1 MRIENTVEVDAPVDR
16 VWALV
21 NDIPR
26 VAPCMP
32 GAALTGVGDDDTYE
46 GTVAVKLGPLR
57 MSYKGK
63 VTVESVDE
71 ANHSARLAAS
81 GRDTKGAG
89 TARAA
94 VETRLEP
101 VDPTRTRLHVTSDV
115 QLTGKVASFGRG
127 GAINDVASRL
137 FGQFAECLRA
147 TLEAEPAAG
156 AATAVPGGGGT
167 AAPADGGT
175 TTATDGSAAATP
187 TPATTAAPTG
197 AGGTA
202 AETTPGVTEAGTTPS
217 TGTGATPSTGT
228 GATPWTGTGAAPS
241 TGTEAAPSTGTG
253 AAPSTGTGAAPS
265 TGTGTAPST
274 GAAPAAST
282 GSGATPSTGAA
293 PAPTSGTGA
302 AGDGT
307 TTAGAGGPAP
317 AVPPSSP
324 RAPAPQPVEALD
336 AGSLVGTVIRG
347 RIRALFQAI
356 AGFLRRLFGRGSTG

>member
-1 MRIENTVEVDAPVDR
+1 MRIENTVEVDAPLDR

-32 GAALTGVGDDDTYE
+32 GAALTGVDDDTYE

-89 TARAA
+89 TARAN

-127 GAINDVASRL
+127 GAINDVAARL
-137 FGQFAECLRA
+137 FTQFADCLRA
-147 TLEAEPAAG
+147 TLEAEPAGEGAG
-156 AATAVPGGGGT
+156 ATAAGADTGAAAAAGTAAAAADAGTAVPGGGGT
-167 AAPADGGT
+167 AAPAATGG
-175 TTATDGSAAATP
+175 SPPAAAD
-187 TPATTAAPTG
+187 AAP
-197 AGGTA
+197 
-202 AETTPGVTEAGTTPS
+202 P
-217 TGTGATPSTGT
+217 
-228 GATPWTGTGAAPS
+228 
-241 TGTEAAPSTGTG
+241 
-253 AAPSTGTGAAPS
+253 
-265 TGTGTAPST
+265 
-274 GAAPAAST
+274 
-282 GSGATPSTGAA
+282 
-293 PAPTSGTGA
+293 SGTGA

-307 TTAGAGGPAP
+307 TTADAGAAVTPAAAAPRPPAP
-317 AVPPSSP
+317 RQV
-324 RAPAPQPVEALD
+324 QALD
-336 AGSLVGTVIRG
+336 AGSLAGTVIKG
-347 RIRALFQAI
+347 RLTALFQAI
-356 AGFLRRLFGRGSTG
+356 AGFFRRLFGRRRSRT